1 MAARAALLACSWAAP
16 TAASARRWTGYLGA
30 TEELRRNILAET
42 GWYARYWDR
51 RGCLGA
57 AATSNHQ
64 LFLPETRRNGTVAV
78 PARARDVDCYV
89 KTRWRSFA
97 ANTLTTESKG
107 RTVGVVINGE
117 LQRVDP
123 NTTISERVIRPYS
136 KHFHVYVFLS
146 VQGPRPQHVSD
157 WHAHRF
163 AGLPSYDE
171 DQERRVVEDL
181 VDRFLG
187 AGARGVEVHL
197 YDLVRRPP
205 QMPSK
210 WANTRVCGRCPG
222 QSIVERFQ
230 PTWPSFALHMLV
242 HSLVWSDVLKWE
254 AKHGRLDHIV
264 KMRADAGWLGDAPV
278 VGVDVDDSVALVKAC
293 ASWGGLNDKMVL
305 LPRRYADNWMDLLT
319 AYYDDQTWQ
328 LHKCDR
334 ARTQRK
340 LGYKNS
346 EEFQLCVA
354 RLHHIPYKEL
364 GHELPVYDYY
374 WWLRDERGRKG
385 CFPRNYAVVPR
396 AKMTAGGCMNVGVRA
411 ALPCG
416 RPAEPSLSTDVCQEL
431 KSRLCPQ

>member
-1 MAARAALLACSWAAP
+1 MVARTALLASLGCRWAAA
-16 TAASARRWTGYLGA
+16 TTNRRWTGYLGDA
-30 TEELRRNILAET
+30 ELRQSILAPD
-42 GWYARYWDR
+42 GFYGPNLWDR

-64 LFLPETRRNGTVAV
+64 VFLPETRRNGTVAV
-78 PARARDVDCYV
+78 PSRARDVDCYV
-89 KTRWRSFA
+89 RTRWRSFA
-97 ANTLTTESKG
+97 ANPLATESKG
-107 RTVGVVINGE
+107 KKIGVTINGE

-123 NTTISERVIRPYS
+123 NTTISERVIRPYA
-136 KHFHVYVFLS
+136 KHFDVYVFLTI
-146 VQGPRPQHVSD
+146 QGPRPKHTSNWHV
-157 WHAHRF
+157 HRF
-163 AGLPSYDE
+163 QGLPAYDE
-171 DQERRVVEDL
+171 REERSVVEDL
-181 VDRFLG
+181 VDRFLN

-210 WANTRVCGRCPG
+210 WSGANPG
-222 QSIVERFQ
+222 KSVVERFQ
-230 PTWPSFALHMLV
+230 LVWPSFALHMLV
-242 HSLVWSDVLKWE
+242 HSLVWSDVLTWE
-254 AKHGRLDHIV
+254 RKHGQLNHIV

-305 LPRRYADNWMDLLT
+305 LPRRYADRWMDLLT

-328 LHKCDR
+328 LHKCDQ

-374 WWLRDERGRKG
+374 WWLRDEKGRKG

-396 AKMTAGGCMNVGVRA
+396 HTIMDGERYCWNVGQRSDMK
-411 ALPCG
+411 C
-416 RPAEPSLSTDVCQEL
+416 PSNTGVCERL
-431 KSRLCPQ
+431 KARLCPKV

>member
-1 MAARAALLACSWAAP
+1 MAARSALLACSWAAP

-97 ANTLTTESKG
+97 ANALTTESKW
-107 RTVGVVINGE
+107 RTVGAVINGE

-146 VQGPRPQHVSD
+146 VQGPRPQHVSE

-205 QMPSK
+205 QMPSSHH
-210 WANTRVCGRCPG
+210 VCGRCPG
-222 QSIVERFQ
+222 KSIVERFQ
-230 PTWPSFALHMLV
+230 PMWPSFALHMLV

-374 WWLRDERGRKG
+374 WWLRDEKGRKG

-396 AKMTAGGCMNVGVRA
+396 HTIMDGERYCWNVGQRSEMK
-411 ALPCG
+411 C
-416 RPAEPSLSTDVCQEL
+416 PSNTGVCEQL
-431 KSRLCPQ
+431 KARLCPKF